1 MTHTDGMTQT
11 EGTAPSVHQQIEE
24 WINSATHGLGA
35 ILSIIGTVALIIGAN
50 QSGDAW
56 KLVSFSVF
64 GASLILL
71 YMASALYHGARSP
84 TLKTTFKTLDHCAIF
99 LLIAGTYTP
108 FLLVNM
114 RGATGWT
121 LFAIIWSLAL
131 TGVVLKI
138 IFKNRFK
145 LARVGIYVAMGWLII
160 FASSDLVAN
169 LNETALHLMIAGG
182 ITYTAGVAFYL
193 ADRIPY
199 MHAVWHLFVIGGSA
213 CHFSAIYFGVLPY
226 PLSAPRLTPVPGA
239 PSPPDPPRSS
249 VQRGWHAS
257 ARILA
262 VLPRC
267 YWLGRPGRTPP
278 PVRCAVR

>member
-1 MTHTDGMTQT
+1 MANTCVQVYAELHYTFSEHRPARMTASMNHPDDSL
-11 EGTAPSVHQQIEE
+11 PSIHLRVEE

-35 ILSIIGTVALIIGAN
+35 ILSVIGTIALIAGAS
-50 QSGDAW
+50 QMGDTW
-56 KLVSFSVF
+56 KIVSFSVF

-71 YMASALYHGARSP
+71 YMASALYHGARRP
-84 TLKTTFKTLDHCAIF
+84 ELKSLFKTLDHCAIF

-114 RGATGWT
+114 RGTTGWT
-121 LFAIIWSLAL
+121 LFAVIWSLAL
-131 TGVVLKI
+131 TGVVLKV

-145 LARVGIYVAMGWLII
+145 LARVGIYVAMGWLIT

-169 LNETALHLMIAGG
+169 LSETALHLTIAGG
-182 ITYTAGVAFYL
+182 IVYTAGVAFYL

-226 PLSAPRLTPVPGA
+226 TV
-239 PSPPDPPRSS
+239 
-249 VQRGWHAS
+249 
-257 ARILA
+257 
-262 VLPRC
+262 
-267 YWLGRPGRTPP
+267 
-278 PVRCAVR
+278 

>member
-1 MTHTDGMTQT
+1 MITGCSWLIFAYTCTLSGIILSANTDHAEYINHEPNGMTQS
-11 EGTAPSVHQQIEE
+11 EGTAQSVHQQIEE

-35 ILSIIGTVALIIGAN
+35 ILSVIGTVALIVGAS
-50 QSGDAW
+50 QTGDAW

-84 TLKTTFKTLDHCAIF
+84 ALKTAFKTLDHCAIF

-121 LFAIIWSLAL
+121 LFAIIWSLAI

-213 CHFSAIYFGVLPY
+213 CHFSAVYFGVLPH
-226 PLSAPRLTPVPGA
+226 TV
-239 PSPPDPPRSS
+239 
-249 VQRGWHAS
+249 
-257 ARILA
+257 
-262 VLPRC
+262 
-267 YWLGRPGRTPP
+267 
-278 PVRCAVR
+278 